1 MKFYRVKTSNPN
13 LQERYY
19 ASLELAVSFF
29 VALSGGFAI
38 NGVDVF
44 IEEFELGNSG
54 EYKSRICHL
63 EFKGAYVKTLVRSTE
78 VAKLL
83 RKVGVAFE
91 FAEYVFLQ
99 RGNK

>member
-13 LQERYY
+13 LADKYY

-29 VALSGGFAI
+29 VSLSGGFAI
-38 NGVDVF
+38 NGIDVF

-54 EYKSRICHL
+54 EYKLEVCHL
-63 EFKGAYVKTLVRSTE
+63 EFKSAYVKTLVRSTE
-78 VAKLL
+78 AAKLL

-91 FAEYVFLQ
+91 FAEYVFSQ
-99 RGNK
+99 RGDK